1 MIARRV
7 LLSAGAALAAPG
19 LVRAQPRPVRL
30 LVGFAPGGAADTIAR
45 LVAPAMGEHLGPTLV
60 VENRSGA
67 SGTIAA
73 AATAQAAPD
82 GDTLLFA
89 TLTHATNRFLFRDLA
104 FDYATAFTPISQVV
118 EWPQILAV
126 RPGFPAETIGAFLD
140 LARRERVT
148 YGTPG
153 NATAQHLAGEM
164 LRLRTGALLEHVPYR
179 GGADAARDLAGGV
192 IDAAFMTTSTAL
204 PYVTGNRVRMLA
216 AATPQRLPAYPQA
229 PTIAESGVPGFTL
242 TDWCALFG
250 PAGLPP
256 ATAERIHA
264 ALRHALA
271 QPDVVRRLEA
281 LSSPPVGSAP
291 AAFAAFLAAEGER
304 LGEVIRSARIS
315 LG

>member
-1 MIARRV
+1 MIARRT
-7 LLSAGAALAAPG
+7 LIASGAALAAPG
-19 LVRAQPRPVRL
+19 LARAQSRPVRL

-45 LVAPAMGEHLGPTLV
+45 LVAPGMGEHLGRTLV

-73 AATAQAAPD
+73 AAAAQSQPD

-89 TLTHATNRFLFRDLA
+89 TLTHATNRFLFRDLP

-126 RPGFPAETIGAFLD
+126 KNGFAAENIRAFLD

-204 PYVTGNRVRMLA
+204 PYVSSNRVRMIA
-216 AATPQRLPAYPQA
+216 AATPERLAAYPQT
-229 PTIAESGVPGFTL
+229 PTIAESGVPGFAL
-242 TDWCALFG
+242 TDWCALFA

-256 ATAERIHA
+256 QLAERIHA
-264 ALRHALA
+264 ALRHALG
-271 QPDVVRRLEA
+271 QPDVIRRLAA

-291 AAFAAFLAAEGER
+291 ADFSAFLAAEGER
-304 LGEVIRSARIS
+304 LGEVIRAARIS